1 MPVRSCP
8 FACRSGRPPAIPA
21 PRTEPGSSPRQRI
34 YNRHSQR
41 SRGRSRYP
49 QAGFARK
56 IHLDHRRGAKPGIV
70 PGLRI
75 SVSWRCNHHLRK
87 PVTSAAKLLSPAV
100 DLAWADL
107 RPARHFGD
115 NRSRLQGLGDNRLL
129 LLVGPATPP
138 LGAVITSTLAIA
150 PPLTPVQAPS
160 LALML
165 DYQPETVLRRKAAL
179 TGGKPYN
186 LRADLDQLLAQAA
199 QRPGLRRLWAL
210 QRNWRYWIAPR
221 GPPDSHTP
229 GRRSGLGRTTP
240 FRGES

>member
-21 PRTEPGSSPRQRI
+21 PRTEPGSSPRQRL

-41 SRGRSRYP
+41 SRARSRYP

-129 LLVGPATPP
+129 CSSVQRRRRSGP
-138 LGAVITSTLAIA
+138 VITSTLAIA

-179 TGGKPYN
+179 TGGK
-186 LRADLDQLLAQAA
+186 LIFWTIGFFSLARSPRKPRLPPAGVFFSHSVVLSPA
-199 QRPGLRRLWAL
+199 GSPVEQRPYAGLMRPR
-210 QRNWRYWIAPR
+210 PR
-221 GPPDSHTP
+221 GA
-229 GRRSGLGRTTP
+229 R
-240 FRGES
+240 